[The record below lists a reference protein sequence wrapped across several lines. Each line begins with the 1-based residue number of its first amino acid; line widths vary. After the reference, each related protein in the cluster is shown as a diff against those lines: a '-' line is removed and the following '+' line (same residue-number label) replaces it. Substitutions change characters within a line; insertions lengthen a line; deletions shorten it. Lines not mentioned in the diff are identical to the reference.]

1 MITKFARLEFEPFT
15 KPSKSDFLRVHYR
28 LVELDLFYRTKQK
41 LKIINKESV
50 GMAEIIPFRGILYNP
65 MKVDNMANVVAP
77 PFDIISEREQLEY
90 HEKHSHNII
99 RLTLGKTTQDDT
111 SKNNRYTRAADCFNK
126 WLSDHI
132 IERDKTPAFY
142 FTALEFSYENKMVTR
157 YGLIAL
163 VGLEP
168 FEKGVVLP
176 HEKTFPNVKSE
187 RLELMKACH
196 ANFSPI
202 FSLYSDNKNR
212 VLNKLKNATFDKT
225 ADNTFTDNNGQ
236 KHFLWRVTDTAVHR
250 YVSDAF
256 KDKLIFIADGHHRYE
271 TALNYRDWLSAS
283 RPNFSADHPA
293 NYVMMYLCSMEDPGL
308 IILPAH
314 RMLNQVPSAASASLI
329 KKAKA
334 YFDIIT
340 IPYKNGQHSEARAQ
354 FMSMLSSNNSKN
366 CIGVFMKD
374 RKELNVLTLK
384 PGVMDRMFMD
394 ELPEVIRNID
404 VTVLSRL
411 IFREIFGFDPSR
423 HDNEKLIAYS
433 SVTKDAIDAVDTGR
447 HDIAFIMNP
456 TKIEQ
461 VRNIA
466 EAGLIMPRKATYFFP
481 KVITGQVLNK
491 LD

>member
-1 MITKFARLEFEPFT
+1 MFFIVSVPRI
-15 KPSKSDFLRVHYR
+15 
-28 LVELDLFYRTKQK
+28 
-41 LKIINKESV
+41 LKINKKEFIN
-50 GMAEIIPFRGILYNP
+50 MAEIIPFRGVLYNTR
-65 MKVDNMANVVAP
+65 KIHKMADVIAP
-77 PFDIISEREQLEY
+77 PFDIISEQEQLEY
-90 HEKHSHNII
+90 HESHPNNII
-99 RLTLGKTTQDDT
+99 RLTLGKTHENDNGT
-111 SKNNRYTRAADCFNK
+111 NNRYTRAANYFNK
-126 WLSDHI
+126 WLSEHI
-132 IERDKTPAFY
+132 MERDETPAFY
-142 FTALEFSYENKMVTR
+142 LTAMEFPFENRRVTR

-202 FSLYSDNKNR
+202 FSLYSDNDNF
-212 VLNKLKNATFDKT
+212 VLDELKNATYNKT
-225 ADNTFTDNNGQ
+225 ADTVFTDNNGQ
-236 KHFLWRVTDTAVHR
+236 KHTLWRITDKAVHQ
-250 YVSDAF
+250 YVSDAL
-256 KDKLIFIADGHHRYE
+256 KDKTIYIADGHHRYE
-271 TALNYRDWLSAS
+271 TALNYRDWLSVN
-283 RPNFSADHPA
+283 RPDFNGDHPA

-308 IILPAH
+308 IVLPAH
-314 RMLNQVPSAASASLI
+314 RMLNEVSAAARASLI
-329 KKAKA
+329 KKAKP

-340 IPYKNGQHSEARAQ
+340 IPYKTGQRAEARDQ
-354 FMSMLSSNNSKN
+354 FISILTSNNSKN

-374 RKELNVLTLK
+374 QRELYLLTLK
-384 PGVMDRMFMD
+384 SGVMDRMFTD

-411 IFREIFGFDPSR
+411 VFMEILGFDPSR

-433 SVTKDAIDAVDTGR
+433 SIAKDAIDAVDTGR
-447 HDIAFIMNP
+447 HDITFILNP

>member
-1 MITKFARLEFEPFT
+1 
-15 KPSKSDFLRVHYR
+15 
-28 LVELDLFYRTKQK
+28 
-41 LKIINKESV
+41 
-50 GMAEIIPFRGILYNP
+50 MAEIIPFRGILYNP
-65 MKVDNMANVVAP
+65 RKIDKMADVVAP
-77 PFDIISEREQLEY
+77 PFDIISEQEQLKY
-90 HEKHSHNII
+90 HESHSHNII
-99 RLTLGKTTQDDT
+99 RLTLGKTHEDDT
-111 SKNNRYTRAADCFNK
+111 STNNRYTRSADCFNK

-132 IERDKTPAFY
+132 MERDKTPAFY
-142 FTALEFSYENKMVTR
+142 FTAMEFPHENKIVTR
-157 YGLIAL
+157 YGLIVL

-212 VLNKLKNATFDKT
+212 VLDKLKNATFNKT
-225 ADNTFTDNNGQ
+225 ADNAFTDNNGQ
-236 KHFLWRVTDTAVHR
+236 KHFLWRITDRAVQR
-250 YVSDAF
+250 YVSEAF
-256 KDKLIFIADGHHRYE
+256 KDKLIYIADGHHRYE
-271 TALNYRDWLSAS
+271 TALNYRDWVSTEH
-283 RPNFSADHPA
+283 PNFNGDHPA

-308 IILPAH
+308 VILPAH
-314 RMLNQVPSAASASLI
+314 RMLNEVSATVRGSLI

-340 IPYKNGQHSEARAQ
+340 IPYNDGQQAEARAQ
-354 FMSMLSSNNSKN
+354 FMSILSSNNSKN

-374 RKELNVLTLK
+374 PRELNLLTLK
-384 PGVMDRMFMD
+384 PGVMDQMFTD
-394 ELPEVIRNID
+394 ELPGVIRNID

-411 IFREIFGFDPSR
+411 IFMEIFGFDQFR

-433 SVTKDAIDAVDTGR
+433 STTKDAIDAVDAGR

-456 TKIEQ
+456 TKIQQ
-461 VRNIA
+461 VRKIA
-466 EAGLIMPRKATYFFP
+466 EAGLVMPRKATYFFP

-491 LD
+491 LDDV